1 VCYTQWPCRAI
12 YLISTIYIYDKL
24 VIGKG
29 KIENK
34 SIFNVHHVVVVK
46 EKKIRIFQKNL

>member
-1 VCYTQWPCRAI
+1 MH
-12 YLISTIYIYDKL
+12 DKL

-34 SIFNVHHVVVVK
+34 SIFNVHHVVVK
-46 EKKIRIFQKNL
+46 EKKKLGFFKKL